1 MTNTEQGTLFNVD
14 KVKMQRKSHKQTRR
28 TREKGIQAYHQVLR
42 CYRMRLDDG
51 KKGKLTDIQAMY
63 NISKFPK
70 YLLPDDLTTIPLED
84 ITLQYV
90 TDWYNTI
97 ITPYHNHKRNNE
109 KKAINKQVV
118 AAESKQHDEDVET
131 LEDIVIDFFQLVQT
145 FYSKGEPK
153 LDDLV
158 FRFIDNV
165 MNFYRHDDKRTIL
178 IEQL

>member
-42 CYRMRLDDG
+42 CYRMRLDGG

-90 TDWYNTI
+90 TDWYKAI
-97 ITPYHNHKRNNE
+97 IMPYNKRSNE

-118 AAESKQHDEDVET
+118 AADSKQHDEDVQT
-131 LEDIVIDFFQLVQT
+131 LEDIVINFFQLVQT
-145 FYSKGEPK
+145 FHSKGEPK

-158 FRFIDNV
+158 FRFINDV
-165 MNFYRHDDKRTIL
+165 MDFYRYDDKRTIS